1 MHSYRGLLLIF
12 VSGIVLLHCISAPR
26 PVGAQQGQR
35 LVESVDI
42 TGNRRL
48 REDDILYYV
57 QTRPG
62 DPYNEQQI
70 QRDLQTILGLG
81 FFDKTATRVLTEEGS
96 RGGVNVIFEVKEL
109 PIIRDLQFEGLKS
122 VPESDVLK
130 TFRERR
136 VGVSKESIYDP
147 VKARNAV
154 RVLKELLAA
163 HGHPNATIEERR
175 DEVSATST
183 ALTFVIN
190 EGKRVR
196 VVEIQFEGNT
206 VFSDGK
212 LRGAMKLVKEAGLIT
227 RFKGQDILDREK
239 LEFDLRHVD
248 NYMRSKGY
256 LQARHGEPRV
266 ESIGPRRTGF
276 PILPLPLLSS
286 VDEGLRVTV
295 PIIEGRIYRIGEMK
309 IEGNSIFSEEII
321 RSIIGLNKGDVANG
335 ERIGK
340 ALFENLKKYYGQQG
354 FIEYTAEPT
363 PTFKDNPQKPDEGIV
378 DFVITIEEGKQF
390 SLRRLEFIGNTF
402 TRDNVLRREVLLN
415 EGDIYNQTAWE
426 YSIIKLNQL
435 GYFDPIDKD
444 KDADFKTNE
453 EEANVEI
460 NLKVSERGRQQISF
474 NGGLSGIGGSFF
486 GLEYSTN
493 NLLGRGEILSLNL
506 SAGNRQKYLQFS
518 FTEPYIKNRPIT
530 AGFSLFGY
538 TQKFFGE
545 GTFLSQ
551 NVAAQQGLSG
561 STFDFLNV
569 SEENL
574 FTRTSYGGS
583 IFASAP
589 LSEFY
594 RKRRFT
600 QFSRIGAS
608 YQFSTSSVKDPAVNQ
623 GTTCGTGGNTSVS
636 NNPQFIPVIYCQ
648 PNIITSRGTLSFA
661 YDTRNASV
669 DPTTGREFSLQ
680 IAVAGLGG
688 DVRTYQP
695 TLSYTQFFPMRRK
708 KSDHPEV
715 FGFRI
720 LAGTVGSFAETAKV
734 RNSNSLAF
742 IDGVP
747 IFERFFLGDEFSI
760 RGYNVRSI
768 SPLAPFQV
776 FVTSKDVVVASNATG
791 SPQKIE
797 GVAPSAVNV
806 GVFTGVSGI
815 NVAQVSRFFNPIGAD
830 SQVLGNFEYR
840 IPVIGNT
847 VQLAGFAD
855 IGSAFNIR
863 SKRDQLI
870 NSNFLDDDPFLR
882 TVGSF
887 PCPRSPIGFATAGLS
902 SLAACVADTDLAVV
916 GILGPTP
923 SLVLRDTRLV
933 TTAELDNAIR
943 NGVIDTATGLPF
955 GFQQAF
961 LRGQVQTNTVAR
973 ISQSIFSKFGDYRAS
988 LGMEVRVQVPV
999 INVPFRLI
1007 FAYNPRARADQFID
1021 GFPFVFN
1028 EKKKVIRFSVGRT
1041 F

>member
-1 MHSYRGLLLIF
+1 MHLYRGFLLTF
-12 VSGIVLLHCISAPR
+12 VSGIVLLASIFCPTR
-26 PVGAQQGQR
+26 VVLAQQTPTQR

-48 REDDILYYV
+48 RKDDLIYYI

-62 DPYNEQQI
+62 DPYDASQVE
-70 QRDLQTILGLG
+70 RDLQTLLSLS
-81 FFDKTATRVLTEEGS
+81 FFEKTATRAYTEEGA

-109 PIIRDLQFEGLKS
+109 PIIRDLQFDGLKS

-130 TFRERR
+130 AFRERR
-136 VGVSKESIYDP
+136 VGISKESPYDP
-147 VKARNAV
+147 VKARTAI

-163 HGHPNATIEERR
+163 KGHPNATIEERR
-175 DEVSATST
+175 EEVSNTST
-183 ALTFVIN
+183 ALTFEIN
-190 EGKRVR
+190 EGDRVR

-206 VFSDGK
+206 VFSDGA
-212 LRGAMKLVKEAGLIT
+212 LRGSMKYVKEAGLIT
-227 RFKGQDILDREK
+227 RFKGLDILHREK
-239 LEFDLRHVD
+239 LDYDLRNVD

-266 ESIGPRRTGF
+266 EGVGPRRTGL
-276 PILPLPLLSS
+276 PVLPLPFLSS

-295 PIIEGRIYRIGEMK
+295 PIVEGKVYRIGEMK
-309 IEGNSIFSEEII
+309 IEGNSIFSEPTI
-321 RSIIGLNKGDVANG
+321 RAVIGLNKGDIANG
-335 ERIGK
+335 EKIGK

-363 PTFKDNPQKPDEGIV
+363 PSFKDNPQKPEEGIV

-453 EEANVEI
+453 EEATVDV
-460 NLKVSERGRQQISF
+460 NLKVAERGRQQISF

-493 NLLGRGEILSLNL
+493 NLLGRGEILSLNM

-551 NVAAQQGLSG
+551 NVEAQQGLSG
-561 STFDFLNV
+561 NQLDFLNV

-574 FTRTSYGGS
+574 FTRTSFGGS
-583 IFASAP
+583 LFISAP

-600 QFSRIGAS
+600 QFSRVGLS
-608 YQFSTSSVKDPAVNQ
+608 YQISTSSVTDPEVNEDP
-623 GTTCGTGGNTSVS
+623 
-636 NNPQFIPVIYCQ
+636 NNPTAFIPVVYRQ
-648 PNIITSRGTLSFA
+648 PNILTSRVTGTFA
-661 YDTRNASV
+661 YDTRNASI
-669 DPTTGREFSLQ
+669 DPTQGRELSLQ
-680 IAVAGLGG
+680 FALAGLGG

-695 TLSYTQFFPMRRK
+695 TLTYSHFIPVRRK
-708 KSDHPEV
+708 RSDRPEV

-720 LAGTVGSFAETAKV
+720 IAGTVGSFATSSKV
-734 RNSNSLAF
+734 REANSLAF
-742 IDGVP
+742 VDGVP

-768 SPLAPFQV
+768 SPLAPLDTYI
-776 FVTSKDVVVASNATG
+776 TSRNVVVASNGIGTAV
-791 SPQKIE
+791 PVP
-797 GVAPSAVNV
+797 GVPSTLAAI
-806 GVFTGVSGI
+806 GTFTGISGS
-815 NVAQVSRFFNPIGAD
+815 NVAQLPRSFTPIGGD
-830 SQVLGNFEYR
+830 TQVLGNFEYR
-840 IPVIGNT
+840 IPIIGN
-847 VQLAGFAD
+847 VVGLAAFAD
-855 IGSAFNIR
+855 IGTSFNLR
-863 SKRDQLI
+863 SKNDQFF
-870 NSNFLDDDPFLR
+870 SSSFLTDQPFLQS
-882 TVGSF
+882 VGLLRCDRA
-887 PCPRSPIGFATAGLS
+887 PGGVVFASLS
-902 SLAACVADTDLAVV
+902 SLAACNNYTDLA
-916 GILGPTP
+916 
-923 SLVLRDTRLV
+923 LVNGSGLVMRDNRMV
-933 TTAELDNAIR
+933 TTQELDNAR
-943 NGVIDTATGLPF
+943 SLGPFDPSTGLPF
-955 GFQQAF
+955 GFQQVF
-961 LRGQVQTNTVAR
+961 LRGEAQTNTAVR
-973 ISQSIFSKFGDYRAS
+973 LSQSLFSKFGDYRAS
-988 LGMEVRVQVPV
+988 LGIEVRVQVPV

-1007 FAYNPRARADQFID
+1007 FAYNPKARQDQIID
-1021 GFPFVFN
+1021 GFPFIFN
-1028 EKKKVIRFSVGRT
+1028 EQKFVKRFSVGRT

>member
-1 MHSYRGLLLIF
+1 MHSYRGFLLIF
-12 VSGIVLLHCISAPR
+12 VSGIVLLASMVSTPR
-26 PVGAQQGQR
+26 VVIAQQSQR

-48 REDDILYYV
+48 REEDLIYYI

-62 DPYNEQQI
+62 DPYNQEQV
-70 QRDLQTILGLG
+70 QRDLQTLLTLG
-81 FFDKTATRVLTEEGS
+81 FFDKTATRVLIEDGA
-96 RGGVNVIFEVKEL
+96 RGGINVIFEVKEL

-130 TFRERR
+130 AFRERR
-136 VGVSKESIYDP
+136 VGVSKESTYDP
-147 VKARNAV
+147 VKARNAI

-163 HGHPNATIEERR
+163 RGHPNATIEERR
-175 DEVSATST
+175 EEVSNTST

-190 EGKRVR
+190 EGERVR
-196 VVEIQFEGNT
+196 VVEIQFEGNSI
-206 VFSDGK
+206 FSDGA
-212 LRGAMKLVKEAGLIT
+212 LRGSMKLVKEAGLIT
-227 RFKGQDILDREK
+227 RFKGQDILNREK
-239 LEFDLRHVD
+239 LEYDLRNVD

-266 ESIGPRRTGF
+266 EGVGPQRTGF
-276 PILPLPLLSS
+276 PILPLPFLSS

-295 PIIEGRIYRIGEMK
+295 PIVEGKVYRIGEMK
-309 IEGNSIFSEEII
+309 IEGNSIFSEPAI
-321 RSIIGLNKGDVANG
+321 RAVIGLNKGDVANG
-335 ERIGK
+335 EKIGK
-340 ALFENLKKYYGQQG
+340 ALFENLKKYYGAQG

-415 EGDIYNQTAWE
+415 EGDIYNQSNWE

-453 EEANVEI
+453 EEATVDV
-460 NLKVSERGRQQISF
+460 NLKVTERGRQQISF

-493 NLLGRGEILSLNL
+493 NLLGRGEILSLNM

-551 NVAAQQGLSG
+551 NLEAQQGLSG
-561 STFDFLNV
+561 SQIDFLNV

-583 IFASAP
+583 LFASAP

-600 QFSRIGAS
+600 QFSRIGLS
-608 YQFSTSSVKDPAVNQ
+608 YQFSTSSVTDPKVNEDP
-623 GTTCGTGGNTSVS
+623 
-636 NNPQFIPVIYCQ
+636 NNPTAFIPVVYRQ
-648 PNIITSRGTLSFA
+648 PNIITSRITGSFA
-661 YDTRNASV
+661 YDTRNANI
-669 DPTTGREFSLQ
+669 DPTQGRELSVQL
-680 IAVAGLGG
+680 ALAGLAG

-695 TLSYTQFFPMRRK
+695 TITYSQFIPVRRK
-708 KSDHPEV
+708 RSERPEV

-720 LAGTVGSFAETAKV
+720 TAGTVGSFATSAKV
-734 RNSNSLAF
+734 RGANSLAF
-742 IDGVP
+742 VDGVP

-768 SPLAPFQV
+768 SPLAPLDTY
-776 FVTSKDVVVASNATG
+776 VTSRNVVLASNPSG
-791 SPQKIE
+791 
-797 GVAPSAVNV
+797 APMAIPGLPSSLANV
-806 GVFTGVSGI
+806 GVFTGPTGS
-815 NVAQVSRFFNPIGAD
+815 NVAQLPRSFTPIGAD
-830 SQVLGNFEYR
+830 TQVLGNFEYR

-847 VQLAGFAD
+847 VGLAAFAD

-863 SKRDQLI
+863 TKNDQLF
-870 NSNFLDDDPFLR
+870 SSSFLTDQPFL
-882 TVGSF
+882 TSVGF
-887 PCPRSPIGFATAGLS
+887 IPCARAAGGFILASLS
-902 SLAACVADTDLAVV
+902 TLAACNTNTDLALLGLTGGLVV
-916 GILGPTP
+916 
-923 SLVLRDTRLV
+923 RDNRLI
-933 TTAELDNAIR
+933 TTQELDNARSIAPF
-943 NGVIDTATGLPF
+943 DPATGLPF

-961 LRGQVQTNTVAR
+961 LRGEAQTNTAVR
-973 ISQSIFSKFGDYRAS
+973 LSQSLFSKLGDYRAS
-988 LGMEVRVQVPV
+988 VGMEVRVQVPV

-1007 FAYNPRARADQFID
+1007 FAYNPKARQDQIID
-1021 GFPFVFN
+1021 GFPFIFN
-1028 EKKKVIRFSVGRT
+1028 EKKRVIRFSVGRT